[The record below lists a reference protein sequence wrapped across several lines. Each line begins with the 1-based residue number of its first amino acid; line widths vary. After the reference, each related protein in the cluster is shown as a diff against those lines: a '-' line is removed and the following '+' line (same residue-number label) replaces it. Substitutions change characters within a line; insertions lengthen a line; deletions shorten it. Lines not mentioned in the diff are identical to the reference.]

1 MITVDQLVANQ
12 SLKFS
17 DKVAIK
23 QGTKTFTYREV
34 NEISNQLSLYLKDQ
48 GVKAGD
54 VIGLAIDRSP
64 EMVISLLA
72 IMKAGA
78 TYLPIDIGFPIDRIN
93 YMLNDASVKLLVTS
107 SKFQEKYQDHTQLL
121 FIEEAWQKST
131 TYSAQNFTADINEDT
146 VAYILYTSGSTGKPK
161 GVEVKHVGL
170 VNFLISMQEFPGAN
184 NTDVILSST
193 TISFDIAELEIYL
206 PLITG
211 ASLVIASPEIVKDGR
226 SLLDIARTE
235 KITIMQGTP
244 FMWRMMLEADWNEA
258 LPMKILCGGEAM
270 TKELA
275 TSLVDKCAELWNM
288 YGPTETT
295 IWSTIKRITPADDL
309 ITVGYPIL
317 NTQIYILN
325 ERFDEVSKGEVGEIY
340 IGGIGVAKGY
350 LNRPELTIERFIDDK
365 FSNIAGQ
372 KIYKT
377 GDLGKILEDGE
388 ILCLGRIDHQ
398 IKIRGYRIETEEVEH
413 QIKQLPNVKEAI
425 VSVFKD
431 ALGNMHLVAYV
442 MLENPEVN
450 SDPHVWRTD
459 LGKLLPEYMVPTN
472 YTIIPA
478 IPLMANGKTD
488 RKALP
493 EPVINAQ
500 VNNEYEPAVTPVET
514 VLVDIFLKNVAVNK
528 IGITDNF
535 FELGI
540 NSLVAVKIML
550 LIEKQFNKR
559 LPLSTL
565 IKYPTIKELALDIQ
579 NETVESPYKALIPI
593 KPKGSKPTLYMVHG
607 IGLNL
612 NNLYN
617 VVNLLG
623 EDQPVY
629 GLQALGLDGSVEPLD
644 NIEAIAKYYND
655 EIITH
660 DPVGPYAIAGYSFGG
675 FIAYEMVKQL
685 KSMGKTVNMLGMFD
699 TNLQQPTH
707 QYSLLKKIWVKGI
720 RQFHKF
726 VFRLGTLFT
735 MPLDTLAYLK
745 IYYTIKFKLNL
756 KRLGFFKD
764 FDPDNMPP
772 FMQEI
777 AGKLNHAF
785 GNYVVTPYDVKIDLF
800 MADERIFYVDDPQY
814 LGWSKYALNGVEVH
828 KVPGDHK
835 DLFDPPNDATLA
847 GVLQSRLDQINSEQ
861 IVFS

>member
-12 SLKFS
+12 SHKFP

-23 QGTKTFTYREV
+23 QGDKGFTYKQV
-34 NEISNQLSLYLKDQ
+34 NEISNQLSFYLKDQ
-48 GVKAGD
+48 GVKTGD
-54 VIGLAIDRSP
+54 VVALAIDRSP

-78 TYLPIDIGFPIDRIN
+78 TYLPIDIGFPIDRIS
-93 YMLNDASVKLLVTS
+93 YMLNDAAVKLLITS
-107 SKFQEKYQDHTQLL
+107 NKFQEKYQDHTQLL

-131 TYSAQNFTADINEDT
+131 SYSAVDFTADINEDT
-146 VAYILYTSGSTGKPK
+146 IAYILYTSGSTGKPK
-161 GVEVKHVGL
+161 GVEVKHIGL
-170 VNFLISMQEFPGAN
+170 VNFLISMEELPGAN
-184 NTDVILSST
+184 SNDVILSST

-211 ASLVIASPEIVKDGR
+211 ASLVIASPDIVKDGR
-226 SLLDIARTE
+226 ALLDIARKE

-244 FMWRMMLEADWNEA
+244 FMWRMMLEADWNEV

-275 TSLVDKCAELWNM
+275 ASLVDKCAELWNM

-295 IWSTIKRITPADDL
+295 IWSTIKKITSGDDL
-309 ITVGYPIL
+309 ITVGFPIL

-325 ERFDEVSKGEVGEIY
+325 ESFEEVPKGEVGEIY
-340 IGGIGVAKGY
+340 IGGTGVAKGY
-350 LNRPELTIERFIDDK
+350 LNRPELTSERFIDDK
-365 FSNIAGQ
+365 FLNIPGQ

-377 GDLGKILEDGE
+377 GDLGKLLADDE

-398 IKIRGYRIETEEVEH
+398 IKIRGYRIETEEVEF
-413 QIKQLPNVKEAI
+413 QIKQQPNVKDAI

-431 ALGNMHLVAYV
+431 TLGNAHLVAYV
-442 MLENPEVN
+442 VLEDPAVI
-450 SDPHVWRTD
+450 SDPHIWRTD
-459 LGKLLPEYMVPTN
+459 LGKVLPEYMVPTN

-478 IPLMANGKTD
+478 VPLMPNGKTD

-493 EPVINAQ
+493 DPVINAQ
-500 VNNEYEPAVTPVET
+500 VSNKYEAPTNT
-514 VLVDIFLKNVAVNK
+514 VQAKLTDIFLKNVAVEK

-540 NSLVAVKIML
+540 NSLVSVKIML
-550 LIEKQFNKR
+550 QVEKEFGKR

-565 IKYPTIKELALDIQ
+565 LKYPTIKDLALVIQ
-579 NETVESPYKALIPI
+579 DEAAESPYKALIPI
-593 KPKGSKPTLYMVHG
+593 KPNGSKPTLYIVHG

-629 GLQALGLDGSVEPLD
+629 GLQALGLDGTVETPDTL
-644 NIEAIAKYYND
+644 EAVAKYYND
-655 EIITH
+655 EILKH

-685 KSMGKTVNMLGMFD
+685 KKIGKDVAMLGMLD
-699 TNLQQPTH
+699 TNVQIPTH
-707 QYSLLKKIWVKGI
+707 QYPLLKKIWIKGI
-720 RQFHKF
+720 RQIHKLL
-726 VFRLGTLFT
+726 FRIGTIFT
-735 MPLDTLAYLK
+735 QPKVTLEYLQ
-745 IYYTIKFKLNL
+745 IYYTIKFKFFF
-756 KRLGFFKD
+756 KKFGFFKD
-764 FDPDNMPP
+764 YDPDDMPP
-772 FMQEI
+772 FMQQI
-777 AGKLNHAF
+777 ADKLNHAF
-785 GNYVVTPYDVKIDLF
+785 AHYVVTPLDIKIDLF
-800 MADERIFYVDDPQY
+800 RADDRIFYVDDPKY
-814 LGWSKYALNGVEVH
+814 LGWGKYALGGVEIH

-835 DLFDPPNDATLA
+835 ELFFPPNDAIFA
-847 GVLQSRLDQINSEQ
+847 GVLQNTLDKTYS
-861 IVFS
+861 

>member
-12 SLKFS
+12 SNKFS

-23 QGTKTFTYREV
+23 QGTKAFTYREV

-48 GVKAGD
+48 GVKTGD

-78 TYLPIDIGFPIDRIN
+78 TYLPIDVGFPIDRIN
-93 YMLNDASVKLLVTS
+93 YMLTDASVKVLITS
-107 SKFQEKYQDHTQLL
+107 NKFREKYQDHTELL
-121 FIEEAWQKST
+121 FIEDAWQKST
-131 TYSAQNFTADINEDT
+131 AYSAQNFTADINEDT

-170 VNFLISMQEFPGAN
+170 VNFLISMQELPGA
-184 NTDVILSST
+184 TDTDIILSST

-226 SLLDIARTE
+226 ALLDIARTE
-235 KITIMQGTP
+235 KISIMQGTP
-244 FMWRMMLEADWNEA
+244 FMWRMMLEADWNEV

-275 TSLVDKCAELWNM
+275 ASLVDKCAELWNM

-295 IWSTIKRITPADDL
+295 IWSTIKKITSGDDL

-325 ERFDEVSKGEVGEIY
+325 ESFDQVPKGEVGEIY
-340 IGGIGVAKGY
+340 IGGTGVAKGY
-350 LNRPELTIERFIDDK
+350 LNRPELTNERFITDK

-398 IKIRGYRIETEEVEH
+398 IKIRGYRIETEEVEF
-413 QIKQLPNVKEAI
+413 QIKQQPNVKDAI

-431 ALGNMHLVAYV
+431 ALGNAHLVAYV
-442 MLENPEVN
+442 VLEDPAIS
-450 SDPHVWRTD
+450 SDPHNWRAD
-459 LGKLLPEYMVPTN
+459 LGKVLPEYMVPTN

-478 IPLMANGKTD
+478 IPLMPNGKTD
-488 RKALP
+488 RNALP
-493 EPVINAQ
+493 NPVINAQ
-500 VNNEYEPAVTPVET
+500 VSNQYEAPTTPVET
-514 VLVDIFLKNVAVNK
+514 ALVDIFLKNVAVDK

-540 NSLVAVKIML
+540 NSLVSVKIML
-550 LIEKQFNKR
+550 QVEKQFSKR

-565 IKYPTIKELALDIQ
+565 IKYPTIKELALVIQ
-579 NETVESPYKALIPI
+579 NETVESYKSLVPI
-593 KPKGSKPTLYMVHG
+593 KPNGSKPTLYMVHG

-623 EDQPVY
+623 DDQPVY

-644 NIEAIAKYYND
+644 NMEDIAKYYND
-655 EIITH
+655 EIIAH

-685 KSMGKTVNMLGMFD
+685 KSMGKTVNMLAMFD
-699 TNLQQPTH
+699 TNLQRPTH
-707 QYSLLKKIWVKGI
+707 QYSFLKKIWVKGI
-720 RQFHKF
+720 RQFHKIA
-726 VFRLGTLFT
+726 FRLGTLFT
-735 MPLDTLAYLK
+735 MPLDTLAYLR
-745 IYYTIKFKLNL
+745 IYYTIKFKFYF
-756 KRLGFFKD
+756 KRFGFFKD
-764 FDPDNMPP
+764 YDPDNMPP
-772 FMQEI
+772 FMQQI
-777 AGKLNHAF
+777 AAKLHHAF

-800 MADERIFYVDDPQY
+800 MADERMFYVDDPQY
-814 LGWSKYALNGVEVH
+814 LGWGKYALGGVDVH

-835 DLFDPPNDATLA
+835 DLFDPPNDAILAAILQITL
-847 GVLQSRLDQINSEQ
+847 DKINK
-861 IVFS
+861 